1 MKCAECGT
9 PASENDLFCGECG
22 AVLPTFDPEVAA
34 GVGEPPAPVPPGT
47 VDGPI
52 SARRDPRAQ
61 ASFVLGIVALGVSLF
76 WCLPIPGAFGCLSP
90 VAALVAIILG
100 AVVSRDIGLKG
111 GLDADRKRAQQAIV
125 LGVVSL
131 VVFVV
136 VGVLA
141 AVFGVGLS
149 ILNDL

>member
-1 MKCAECGT
+1 MKCTECGT
-9 PASENDLFCGECG
+9 LASENDLFCGECG
-22 AVLPTFDPEVAA
+22 AVLPTFDPEMVVGA
-34 GVGEPPAPVPPGT
+34 GEPPAPEPAGT
-47 VDGPI
+47 VDDPVPAG
-52 SARRDPRAQ
+52 RDPRAQ

>member
-1 MKCAECGT
+1 
-9 PASENDLFCGECG
+9 
-22 AVLPTFDPEVAA
+22 
-34 GVGEPPAPVPPGT
+34 
-47 VDGPI
+47 
-52 SARRDPRAQ
+52 
-61 ASFVLGIVALGVSLF
+61 
-76 WCLPIPGAFGCLSP
+76 LSP